1 VRWLEG
7 RVSTSLR
14 AVNILNENVQQ
25 YISGDILKRKVY
37 GEVQLYFQFG
47 DGICTTPNCHRINA

>member
-1 VRWLEG
+1 
-7 RVSTSLR
+7 VSTSLR

-25 YISGDILKRKVY
+25 YIFGDILKRKVY